1 MRLLERALS
10 LSTAEETDIYL
21 SSQDLGLTRFAG
33 NAIHQNVS
41 HSNVTLNIRAVEGQ
55 RLGRATTNDT
65 SDDGIR
71 RAMESAQ
78 AQRPA
83 DARGP
88 GIPRSPGAAAAAARV
103 ASWDESAAACSP
115 LTRAQ
120 MVGEVC
126 RQGAAEGLDT
136 AGACRTGVHE
146 IAVVSSRGVRAYH
159 AGTFAGP
166 DHHHPQRHI
175 GGLGQGR
182 LVAAGR
188 DRLSRPGPRGGGQG
202 GAGQGPAAHNAPAS
216 TVVLDHYAVD
226 DILEA
231 LSLYG
236 MGAQAVQEGRSWMC
250 GIAGHAGDERV
261 GVHLGRRRV
270 AWTAGQCP
278 STWRGCRAA
287 GWNWSRTAWSVR
299 RYTTPTPQ
307 PRTAWRPPGT
317 SSISPARPSPPTCSC
332 SPGDKSVDELIAST
346 ERGLYITR
354 FFYTRLS
361 HNRGCVMTGMTRD
374 GTFLI
379 EDGEMRHPVK
389 DLRFTQSYV
398 DALNGVEGVGDEAK
412 LVLNEVGFATRV
424 PALKLASFNFTG
436 LRCKLVSEILSNRFA
451 NRDTMS

>member
-1 MRLLERALS
+1 MIGEDAALRLLERALS
-10 LSTAEETDIYL
+10 LSTAQETDIYL

-41 HSNVTLNIRAVEGQ
+41 HSNVTLNIRAVEGK
-55 RLGRATTNDT
+55 RVGRATTNDT
-65 SDDGIR
+65 SDEGIR
-71 RAMESAQ
+71 RAMASAQ
-78 AQRPA
+78 RNAKLMPEDPA
-83 DARGP
+83 FP
-88 GIPRSPGAAAAAARV
+88 GLPEPQTAGRV
-103 ASWDESAAACSP
+103 ASWDESAAVCSP
-115 LTRAQ
+115 MTRAL

-146 IAVVSSRGVRAYH
+146 IAVVSTKGVRTYH
-159 AGTFAGP
+159 AGTFAGLIITTRSDTSAGWAKGGSWRLDEIDYP
-166 DHHHPQRHI
+166 ALASEAVDKAVRGRNPQP
-175 GGLGQGR
+175 
-182 LVAAGR
+182 V
-188 DRLSRPGPRGGGQG
+188 SPGEY
-202 GAGQGPAAHNAPAS
+202 

-250 GIAGHAGDERV
+250 DLMGTRAMSQSVSIWDDGGSLDGWPMPFDVE
-261 GVHLGRRRV
+261 GVPRRRV
-270 AWTAGQCP
+270 ELVEHGVVGAPVHNTYTAAQDGVA
-278 STWRGCRAA
+278 STGHQQYFT
-287 GWNWSRTAWSVR
+287 G
-299 RYTTPTPQ
+299 
-307 PRTAWRPPGT
+307 PPIA
-317 SSISPARPSPPTCSC
+317 SNLFM
-332 SPGDKSVDELIAST
+332 SPGDRTLDELIAST
-346 ERGLYITR
+346 DRGLYITR

-379 EDGEMRHPVK
+379 EDGELRHPVK

-398 DALNGVEGVGDEAK
+398 DALNGVEGVGNDAK

-436 LRCKLVSEILSNRFA
+436 V
-451 NRDTMS
+451 TV

>member
-1 MRLLERALS
+1 MIGEDAAIRLLERALF
-10 LSTAEETDIYL
+10 LSTAQETDIYL
-21 SSQDLGLTRFAG
+21 SSQDLGLTRFTG

-71 RAMESAQ
+71 RAMQ
-78 AQRPA
+78 AARRNALLMPEDTAFPGLPEPQPA
-83 DARGP
+83 P
-88 GIPRSPGAAAAAARV
+88 RV

-159 AGTFAGP
+159 AGTFAGLIITTRS
-166 DHHHPQRHI
+166 DTSAGWAK
-175 GGLGQGR
+175 GGSWR
-182 LVAAGR
+182 LDGIDYPALAREAVDKAVRGR
-188 DRLSRPGPRGGGQG
+188 DPQPITPGEY
-202 GAGQGPAAHNAPAS
+202 

-250 GIAGHAGDERV
+250 GLQGTQAMSESVSIWDDGASLNGWPMPFDVE
-261 GVHLGRRRV
+261 GVPRRRV
-270 AWTAGQCP
+270 ALIVEGVVNAAVHNTYTAARDGVA
-278 STWRGCRAA
+278 STGHQVYFT
-287 GWNWSRTAWSVR
+287 G
-299 RYTTPTPQ
+299 
-307 PRTAWRPPGT
+307 PPIA
-317 SSISPARPSPPTCSC
+317 SSLFMQA
-332 SPGDKSVDELIAST
+332 GDKSVEQLIAST

-374 GTFLI
+374 GAFLI
-379 EDGEMRHPVK
+379 EDGELRHPVK

-398 DALNGVEGVGDEAK
+398 DALAGVEGVGNEAR

-436 LRCKLVSEILSNRFA
+436 V
-451 NRDTMS
+451 TV

>member
-1 MRLLERALS
+1 MIGEDAALRLLERALT
-10 LSTAEETDIYL
+10 LSTARETDIYL

-41 HSNVTLNIRAVEGQ
+41 HSNVTLNIRAVEGK
-55 RLGRATTNDT
+55 RVGRATTNDT
-65 SDDGIR
+65 SDEGIR
-71 RAMESAQ
+71 RAMESAKRN
-78 AQRPA
+78 ALLMPEDPA
-83 DARGP
+83 FP
-88 GIPRSPGAAAAAARV
+88 GLPEPQTVEKV

-126 RQGAAEGLDT
+126 RQGTAEGLDT

-146 IAVVSSRGVRAYH
+146 IAVVSSRGVRTYH
-159 AGTFAGP
+159 AGTFAGLIITTRSDTSAGWAKGGSWRLDEIDYP
-166 DHHHPQRHI
+166 ALAGEAVDKAVRGKEPQTI
-175 GGLGQGR
+175 T
-182 LVAAGR
+182 
-188 DRLSRPGPRGGGQG
+188 PGEY
-202 GAGQGPAAHNAPAS
+202 

-250 GIAGHAGDERV
+250 GLQGTRAMSESVSIWDEGTALDGWPMPFDV
-261 GVHLGRRRV
+261 EGVPRRRV
-270 AWTAGQCP
+270 ELVSNGVIGPPVHNTYTAAQDGVE
-278 STWRGCRAA
+278 STGHQQYFT
-287 GWNWSRTAWSVR
+287 G
-299 RYTTPTPQ
+299 
-307 PRTAWRPPGT
+307 PPIA
-317 SSISPARPSPPTCSC
+317 SNLFMSA
-332 SPGDKSVDELIAST
+332 GDKTVDELIAST

-354 FFYTRLS
+354 LFYTRLS

-379 EDGEMRHPVK
+379 ENGEIQHPVK

-398 DALNGVEGVGDEAK
+398 DALNGVEGVGNDAR

-424 PALKLASFNFTG
+424 PALKLAAFNFTG
-436 LRCKLVSEILSNRFA
+436 V
-451 NRDTMS
+451 TV

>member
-10 LSTAEETDIYL
+10 LSTAQDADVYL
-21 SSQDLGLTRFAG
+21 SSQDLALTRFAG

-71 RAMESAQ
+71 KALEAAKRNALLMPED
-78 AQRPA
+78 PA
-83 DARGP
+83 FP
-88 GIPRSPGAAAAAARV
+88 GLPEPQPAPRV
-103 ASWDESAAACSP
+103 ASWDESAAACPP
-115 LTRAQ
+115 LTRAR

-126 RQGAAEGLDT
+126 RQGAAKGLDT
-136 AGACRTGVHE
+136 SGACRTGVQE

-159 AGTFAGP
+159 AGTFAGLIITTRS
-166 DHHHPQRHI
+166 DTSAGWAK
-175 GGLGQGR
+175 GGSWR
-182 LVAAGR
+182 LDQIDYPALAREAVDKAVRGR
-188 DRLSRPGPRGGGQG
+188 DPQPINPGDY
-202 GAGQGPAAHNAPAS
+202 

-236 MGAQAVQEGRSWMC
+236 MGAQAVQEGRSWMN
-250 GIAGHAGDERV
+250 GIQGTRAMSESVSIWDDGGSLTGWPMPFDVEGVPRRKVELVENGVVNAPVHNTYTAAQDGVPSTGHQQYFVGPPIASNLFMRAGDR
-261 GVHLGRRRV
+261 
-270 AWTAGQCP
+270 
-278 STWRGCRAA
+278 
-287 GWNWSRTAWSVR
+287 
-299 RYTTPTPQ
+299 
-307 PRTAWRPPGT
+307 
-317 SSISPARPSPPTCSC
+317 
-332 SPGDKSVDELIAST
+332 SVDELIAST
-346 ERGLYITR
+346 RRGLYITR

-379 EDGEMRHPVK
+379 KDGEFRHPVK

-398 DALNGVEGVGDEAK
+398 DALNGVESVGDEAK
-412 LVLNEVGFATRV
+412 LVLNEVGFATCV

-436 LRCKLVSEILSNRFA
+436 V
-451 NRDTMS
+451 TV

>member
-1 MRLLERALS
+1 MIGENAALRLLDRALT
-10 LSTAEETDIYL
+10 LSTAQETDIYL

-41 HSNVTLNIRAVEGQ
+41 HSNVTLNIRAVEGK
-55 RLGRATTNDT
+55 RVGRATTNDA

-71 RAMESAQ
+71 RAME
-78 AQRPA
+78 
-83 DARGP
+83 
-88 GIPRSPGAAAAAARV
+88 AARRNALLMPEDPAFPGLPEPQQPEIV

-159 AGTFAGP
+159 AGTFAGLIITTRS
-166 DHHHPQRHI
+166 DTSAGWAKGGSWQLEEIDYLALAREAVDKAVRSKNPQPI
-175 GGLGQGR
+175 
-182 LVAAGR
+182 
-188 DRLSRPGPRGGGQG
+188 SPGEY
-202 GAGQGPAAHNAPAS
+202 

-250 GIAGHAGDERV
+250 GLQGTRAMSESVSIWDDGPALDGWPMPFDVE
-261 GVHLGRRRV
+261 GVPRRRV
-270 AWTAGQCP
+270 ELVENGVIGSPVHNTYTAAQDNVP
-278 STWRGCRAA
+278 STGHQQYFT
-287 GWNWSRTAWSVR
+287 G
-299 RYTTPTPQ
+299 
-307 PRTAWRPPGT
+307 PPIA
-317 SSISPARPSPPTCSC
+317 SNLFLA
-332 SPGDKSVDELIAST
+332 PGNQSVDELIAST

-379 EDGEMRHPVK
+379 EDGEIKHPVK

-398 DALNGVEGVGDEAK
+398 DALNSVKGVGNEAK

-424 PALKLASFNFTG
+424 PALKLATFNFTG
-436 LRCKLVSEILSNRFA
+436 V
-451 NRDTMS
+451 TV

>member
-1 MRLLERALS
+1 MIGEAAALNLLERALS
-10 LSTAEETDIYL
+10 LSTAAETDVYL

-41 HSNVTLNIRAVEGQ
+41 HSNVTLNIRAVEGK
-55 RLGRATTNDT
+55 RLGRATTNDL
-65 SDDGIR
+65 SDEGISK
-71 RAMESAQ
+71 AM
-78 AQRPA
+78 
-83 DARGP
+83 
-88 GIPRSPGAAAAAARV
+88 GAAKHNALLMPEDPAFPGLTEPQSVARV

-126 RQGAAEGLDT
+126 SQGAAEGLDT

-159 AGTFAGP
+159 AGTFAGLIITTRSDTSAGWAKGGSWRLDGIDYP
-166 DHHHPQRHI
+166 SLAREAVDKAVRGREPQP
-175 GGLGQGR
+175 
-182 LVAAGR
+182 VT
-188 DRLSRPGPRGGGQG
+188 PGEY
-202 GAGQGPAAHNAPAS
+202 

-236 MGAQAVQEGRSWMC
+236 MGAQSVQEGRSWMC
-250 GIAGHAGDERV
+250 GLEGTRAMSDAISIWDDGGSLDGWPMPFDVE
-261 GVHLGRRRV
+261 GVPRRRV
-270 AWTAGQCP
+270 ELVESGVVNAPVHNTYTASQDGVA
-278 STWRGCRAA
+278 STGHQVYFT
-287 GWNWSRTAWSVR
+287 G
-299 RYTTPTPQ
+299 
-307 PRTAWRPPGT
+307 PPIA
-317 SSISPARPSPPTCSC
+317 SNLFMR
-332 SPGDKSVDELIAST
+332 PGDKTVEELIAST

-379 EDGEMRHPVK
+379 EDGELRHPVK

-398 DALNGVEGVGDEAK
+398 DALNSVEGVGDDAK

-424 PALKLASFNFTG
+424 PALKLRRFNFTG
-436 LRCKLVSEILSNRFA
+436 V
-451 NRDTMS
+451 TV

>member
-1 MRLLERALS
+1 MIGEDTALNLLDRSLS
-10 LSTAEETDIYL
+10 LSGAEQTDIYL

-55 RLGRATTNDT
+55 RLGRATTNDL
-65 SDDGIR
+65 SDDGILK
-71 RAMESAQ
+71 AME
-78 AQRPA
+78 
-83 DARGP
+83 
-88 GIPRSPGAAAAAARV
+88 AARRNALLMPEDPSFPGLPDVQPV
-103 ASWDESAAACSP
+103 ARVESWDESAAACSP
-115 LTRAQ
+115 LTRAR

-159 AGTFAGP
+159 AGTFSGLIITTRSDTSAGWAK
-166 DHHHPQRHI
+166 
-175 GGLGQGR
+175 GGSWR
-182 LVAAGR
+182 LDEIDYPALAAEAVDKAVRGR
-188 DRLSRPGPRGGGQG
+188 DPQPVTPGEY
-202 GAGQGPAAHNAPAS
+202 

-250 GIAGHAGDERV
+250 DLQGTKAMSESVSIWDDGGSLAGWPMPFDVEGVPRSRIELVNKGVVGGPVHNSYTAAQDRV
-261 GVHLGRRRV
+261 
-270 AWTAGQCP
+270 P
-278 STWRGCRAA
+278 STGHQQYFT
-287 GWNWSRTAWSVR
+287 G
-299 RYTTPTPQ
+299 
-307 PRTAWRPPGT
+307 PPIA
-317 SSISPARPSPPTCSC
+317 SNLFM
-332 SPGDKSVDELIAST
+332 SPGDKSVEELIAST

-379 EDGEMRHPVK
+379 ENGEIQHPVK

-398 DALNGVEGVGDEAK
+398 DALNSVEGVGDEAK

-424 PALKLASFNFTG
+424 PALKLGGFNFTG
-436 LRCKLVSEILSNRFA
+436 V
-451 NRDTMS
+451 TV

>member
-1 MRLLERALS
+1 MIGEDSALKLLERALS
-10 LSTAEETDIYL
+10 LSTAEQTDVYL

-41 HSNVTLNIRAVEGQ
+41 HSNVTLNIRAVNGR
-55 RLGRATTNDT
+55 RLGRATTNDL
-65 SDDGIR
+65 SDGGVR
-71 RAMESAQ
+71 RAMESAKNNALLMPEDPAFPGLPEPQ
-78 AQRPA
+78 AAP
-83 DARGP
+83 
-88 GIPRSPGAAAAAARV
+88 RV

-115 LTRAQ
+115 LTRAK

-136 AGACRTGVHE
+136 AGACRTGVQE

-159 AGTFAGP
+159 AGTFSGLIITTRSDTSAGWAK
-166 DHHHPQRHI
+166 
-175 GGLGQGR
+175 GGSWR
-182 LVAAGR
+182 LDEIDYPELAREAVDKAVRGR
-188 DRLSRPGPRGGGQG
+188 DPQPITPGEY
-202 GAGQGPAAHNAPAS
+202 

-236 MGAQAVQEGRSWMC
+236 MGAQAVQEGRSWIC
-250 GIAGHAGDERV
+250 GIQGTRAMSESVSIWDDGGALDGWPMPFDVE
-261 GVHLGRRRV
+261 GVPRRRV
-270 AWTAGQCP
+270 DLVEIGLVNAPVHNTYTAAQDGLA
-278 STWRGCRAA
+278 STGHQTYFV
-287 GWNWSRTAWSVR
+287 G
-299 RYTTPTPQ
+299 
-307 PRTAWRPPGT
+307 PPIA
-317 SSISPARPSPPTCSC
+317 SNLFMQ
-332 SPGDKSVDELIAST
+332 PGDKTVEELIAST

-379 EDGEMRHPVK
+379 EDGEIRHPVK

-398 DALNGVEGVGDEAK
+398 DALNAVEGVGDEAR

-436 LRCKLVSEILSNRFA
+436 V
-451 NRDTMS
+451 TV

>member
-1 MRLLERALS
+1 MIGEDATLALLERALT
-10 LSTAEETDIYL
+10 LSTAEDTDIYL

-41 HSNVTLNIRAVEGQ
+41 HSNVTLNIRAVEGK

-71 RAMESAQ
+71 KAMEAAKRNALLMPEDPAFPGLPEPQ
-78 AQRPA
+78 AAP
-83 DARGP
+83 
-88 GIPRSPGAAAAAARV
+88 RV
-103 ASWDESAAACSP
+103 ASWDESAATCSP
-115 LTRAQ
+115 MTRAQ
-120 MVGEVC
+120 MVREVC
-126 RQGAAEGLDT
+126 SQGASNGLDT
-136 AGACRTGVHE
+136 AGACRTGIQE
-146 IAVVSSRGVRAYH
+146 LAVVSSRGVRAYH
-159 AGTFAGP
+159 AGTFAGLIITTRSDTSAGWAKGGSWRLDQIDYP
-166 DHHHPQRHI
+166 ALAAEAVDKAVRGRNPQP
-175 GGLGQGR
+175 
-182 LVAAGR
+182 VT
-188 DRLSRPGPRGGGQG
+188 PGEY
-202 GAGQGPAAHNAPAS
+202 A
-216 TVVLDHYAVD
+216 VVLDHYAVD

-250 GIAGHAGDERV
+250 GLEGTRAMSGAVSIWDDGGSLEGWPMPFDVE
-261 GVHLGRRRV
+261 GVPRRRV
-270 AWTAGQCP
+270 ELVEDGVVNAPVHNTYTAAQDGVA
-278 STWRGCRAA
+278 STGHQQYFV
-287 GWNWSRTAWSVR
+287 G
-299 RYTTPTPQ
+299 
-307 PRTAWRPPGT
+307 PPIA
-317 SSISPARPSPPTCSC
+317 SNIFMR
-332 SPGDKSVDELIAST
+332 PGDKTVEELISST

-379 EDGEMRHPVK
+379 ENGEIQHPVK

-436 LRCKLVSEILSNRFA
+436 V
-451 NRDTMS
+451 TV

>member
-1 MRLLERALS
+1 MIGQDAALALLERAIS
-10 LSTAEETDIYL
+10 LSTAEQTDVYL

-65 SDDGIR
+65 SDEGIR
-71 RAMESAQ
+71 RAMEAAKRNALLMPEDPSFPGLPEPQ
-78 AQRPA
+78 PA
-83 DARGP
+83 P
-88 GIPRSPGAAAAAARV
+88 RV

-115 LTRAQ
+115 QTRAQ

-126 RQGAAEGLDT
+126 RQGRAEGLDS
-136 AGACRTGVHE
+136 AGACRTGVQE

-159 AGTFAGP
+159 AGTFAGLIITTRS
-166 DHHHPQRHI
+166 DTSAGWAK
-175 GGLGQGR
+175 GGSWKLEEIDYPSLAGEAVDKAVR
-182 LVAAGR
+182 GR
-188 DRLSRPGPRGGGQG
+188 DPQPVAPGEY
-202 GAGQGPAAHNAPAS
+202 

-250 GIAGHAGDERV
+250 GIQGTQAMSEAVCIWDDGGSPDGWPMPFDVE
-261 GVHLGRRRV
+261 GVPRRRV
-270 AWTAGQCP
+270 ELVENGVVNGPVHNAYTAAQDGVS
-278 STWRGCRAA
+278 STGHQQYFVGPPLAS
-287 GWNWSRTAWSVR
+287 NIFM
-299 RYTTPTPQ
+299 
-307 PRTAWRPPGT
+307 RPGNKT
-317 SSISPARPSPPTCSC
+317 
-332 SPGDKSVDELIAST
+332 VEELISST

-379 EDGEMRHPVK
+379 ENGEIQHPVK

-436 LRCKLVSEILSNRFA
+436 V
-451 NRDTMS
+451 TV

>member
-1 MRLLERALS
+1 MIGEGSVLKLLERALS
-10 LSTAEETDIYL
+10 LSTAEQTDIYL
-21 SSQDLGLTRFAG
+21 SSQNLGLTRFAG

-55 RLGRATTNDT
+55 RVGRATTNDS
-65 SDDGIR
+65 SDEGIR
-71 RAMESAQ
+71 KAMEAARRNALLMPEDPAFPGLPEPQ
-78 AQRPA
+78 AVE
-83 DARGP
+83 
-88 GIPRSPGAAAAAARV
+88 RV

-146 IAVVSSRGVRAYH
+146 LAVVSSRGVRSYH
-159 AGTFAGP
+159 AGTFAGLIITTRSDTSAGWAKGGSWRLDGIDYP
-166 DHHHPQRHI
+166 ALAREAVDKAVRGKEPQPI
-175 GGLGQGR
+175 T
-182 LVAAGR
+182 
-188 DRLSRPGPRGGGQG
+188 PGEY
-202 GAGQGPAAHNAPAS
+202 

-250 GIAGHAGDERV
+250 DLQGTQAMSESVSIWDDGGSLAGWPLPFDVE
-261 GVHLGRRRV
+261 GVPRRRV
-270 AWTAGQCP
+270 ELVENGVVGAPVHNTYTAARDGVG
-278 STWRGCRAA
+278 STGHQIYFT
-287 GWNWSRTAWSVR
+287 G
-299 RYTTPTPQ
+299 
-307 PRTAWRPPGT
+307 PPIA
-317 SSISPARPSPPTCSC
+317 SNLFM
-332 SPGDKSVDELIAST
+332 SPGNSSVEDLIAST

-379 EDGEMRHPVK
+379 ENGELQHPVK

-398 DALNGVEGVGDEAK
+398 EALNSVGGIGNDAK

-424 PALKLASFNFTG
+424 PALKLGSFNFTG
-436 LRCKLVSEILSNRFA
+436 V
-451 NRDTMS
+451 TV

>member
-1 MRLLERALS
+1 MIGEDAALALLERALS
-10 LSTAEETDIYL
+10 LSTAAQADVYL

-71 RAMESAQ
+71 RAMEA
-78 AQRPA
+78 AKRNALLMPEDPA
-83 DARGP
+83 FP
-88 GIPRSPGAAAAAARV
+88 GLPEPQPAPRV

-115 LTRAQ
+115 MTRAQ

-126 RQGAAEGLDT
+126 QQGAAEGLDT
-136 AGACRTGVHE
+136 AGACRTGVQE

-159 AGTFAGP
+159 AGTFAGLIITTRS
-166 DHHHPQRHI
+166 DNSAGWAK
-175 GGLGQGR
+175 GGSWR
-182 LVAAGR
+182 LDEIDYPALAREAVDKAVRGR
-188 DRLSRPGPRGGGQG
+188 DPQPITPGEY
-202 GAGQGPAAHNAPAS
+202 

-250 GIAGHAGDERV
+250 GIQGTKAMSESVSIWDDGGSPDGWPVPFDVEGVPRQRVDLVENGVVNDPVHNTYTAAQDGVASTGHQAYFV
-261 GVHLGRRRV
+261 G
-270 AWTAGQCP
+270 
-278 STWRGCRAA
+278 
-287 GWNWSRTAWSVR
+287 
-299 RYTTPTPQ
+299 
-307 PRTAWRPPGT
+307 PPIA
-317 SSISPARPSPPTCSC
+317 SNIFMR
-332 SPGDKSVDELIAST
+332 PGDNTVEQLIAST

-379 EDGEMRHPVK
+379 ENGEIRHPVK

-424 PALKLASFNFTG
+424 PALKLAKFNFTG
-436 LRCKLVSEILSNRFA
+436 V
-451 NRDTMS
+451 TV

>member
-1 MRLLERALS
+1 MIGEDAALRLLERALT
-10 LSTAEETDIYL
+10 LSTAEATDIYL

-55 RLGRATTNDT
+55 RAGRATTNDT
-65 SDDGIR
+65 SDEGIR
-71 RAMESAQ
+71 RAMESARGN
-78 AQRPA
+78 ALLMPEDPA
-83 DARGP
+83 FP
-88 GIPRSPGAAAAAARV
+88 GLPEPQPVERV
-103 ASWDESAAACSP
+103 TSWDESAAACSP
-115 LTRAQ
+115 LTRAR

-146 IAVVSSRGVRAYH
+146 IAVVSSRGIRAYH
-159 AGTFAGP
+159 AGTFAGLIITARS
-166 DHHHPQRHI
+166 DTSAGWAKGGSWRLEEIDYSALASEAVDKAVRGKDPQPI
-175 GGLGQGR
+175 T
-182 LVAAGR
+182 
-188 DRLSRPGPRGGGQG
+188 PGEY
-202 GAGQGPAAHNAPAS
+202 

-250 GIAGHAGDERV
+250 DLQGTMAMSDAVSIWDDGRALNGWPMPFDVEGVPRQRVELVANGVVGEPVHNTYTAAQDGISSTGHQQYFTGPPIASN
-261 GVHLGRRRV
+261 LFM
-270 AWTAGQCP
+270 
-278 STWRGCRAA
+278 
-287 GWNWSRTAWSVR
+287 
-299 RYTTPTPQ
+299 
-307 PRTAWRPPGT
+307 RPGEET
-317 SSISPARPSPPTCSC
+317 
-332 SPGDKSVDELIAST
+332 VDELIAST

-379 EDGEMRHPVK
+379 EGGEIRHPVK

-398 DALNGVEGVGDEAK
+398 DALNGVEGVGNDAR

-424 PALKLASFNFTG
+424 PALKLAAFNFTG
-436 LRCKLVSEILSNRFA
+436 V
-451 NRDTMS
+451 TV

>member
-1 MRLLERALS
+1 MIGEDAALALLDRALS
-10 LSTAEETDIYL
+10 LSTAEQTDVYL
-21 SSQDLGLTRFAG
+21 SSQDLSLTRFAG

-41 HSNVTLNIRAVEGQ
+41 HSNVTLNIRAVEGR
-55 RLGRATTNDT
+55 RLGRATTNDL
-65 SDDGIR
+65 SDGGIR
-71 RAMESAQ
+71 KAMKAARRNALLMPEDPAFPGLPEPQSA
-78 AQRPA
+78 P
-83 DARGP
+83 
-88 GIPRSPGAAAAAARV
+88 RV

-159 AGTFAGP
+159 AGTFAGLIITTRS
-166 DHHHPQRHI
+166 DTSAGWAK
-175 GGLGQGR
+175 GGSWR
-182 LVAAGR
+182 LDEIDYPALAREAVDKAVRGR
-188 DRLSRPGPRGGGQG
+188 DPQPITPGEY
-202 GAGQGPAAHNAPAS
+202 

-250 GIAGHAGDERV
+250 GLEGTQAMSESVSIWDDGGSLNGWPTPFDVE
-261 GVHLGRRRV
+261 GVPRRRV
-270 AWTAGQCP
+270 ELIEKGMVNAPVHNTYTAARDGVQ
-278 STWRGCRAA
+278 STGHQIYFT
-287 GWNWSRTAWSVR
+287 G
-299 RYTTPTPQ
+299 
-307 PRTAWRPPGT
+307 PPIA
-317 SSISPARPSPPTCSC
+317 SNLFMQA
-332 SPGDKSVDELIAST
+332 GDKTVDELVAST

-379 EDGEMRHPVK
+379 ENGELRHPVK

-398 DALNGVEGVGDEAK
+398 DALAGVEGVGDEAK

-424 PALKLASFNFTG
+424 PALKLANFNFTG
-436 LRCKLVSEILSNRFA
+436 V
-451 NRDTMS
+451 TV

>member
-1 MRLLERALS
+1 MIGEDAALALLERALS
-10 LSTAEETDIYL
+10 LSTAEQTDVYL

-41 HSNVTLNIRAVEGQ
+41 HSNATLNIRAVEGR
-55 RLGRATTNDT
+55 RLGRATTNDL
-65 SDDGIR
+65 SDGGIR
-71 RAMESAQ
+71 RAMESARRN
-78 AQRPA
+78 ALLMPEDPA
-83 DARGP
+83 FP
-88 GIPRSPGAAAAAARV
+88 GLPEPQPAPRV

-120 MVGEVC
+120 MVSEVC
-126 RQGAAEGLDT
+126 RQGAAEGLDS
-136 AGACRTGVHE
+136 AGACRTGVQE

-159 AGTFAGP
+159 SGTFAGLIITTRSDTSAGWAKGGSWRLDGIDYP
-166 DHHHPQRHI
+166 ALAREAVDKAVRGKEPQPI
-175 GGLGQGR
+175 T
-182 LVAAGR
+182 
-188 DRLSRPGPRGGGQG
+188 PGEY
-202 GAGQGPAAHNAPAS
+202 

-250 GIAGHAGDERV
+250 GLEGARAMSDTVSIWDDGASLDGWPMPFDVEGVPRQRVELVGKGVVNAPVQNTYTAAQDGVASTGHQVYFTGPPIASNLFMR
-261 GVHLGRRRV
+261 
-270 AWTAGQCP
+270 
-278 STWRGCRAA
+278 
-287 GWNWSRTAWSVR
+287 
-299 RYTTPTPQ
+299 
-307 PRTAWRPPGT
+307 
-317 SSISPARPSPPTCSC
+317 
-332 SPGDKSVDELIAST
+332 PGDKTVDELIAST

-379 EDGEMRHPVK
+379 ENGELRHPVK

-398 DALNGVEGVGDEAK
+398 DALNGVEGVGNEAK

-424 PALKLASFNFTG
+424 PALKLAKFNFTG
-436 LRCKLVSEILSNRFA
+436 V
-451 NRDTMS
+451 TV